1 MSVTHVLDFVCKN
14 WTGNFE
20 REFVTYV
27 FAMENWEDRSRD
39 YSQYI
44 PEDEKPALAERL
56 EDLLSGW
63 NGEYGWTYQEPL
75 RAGNDP
81 VTGQDLYA
89 VRVRIDGKAWDNEVT
104 PELIQELKDRAVQFF
119 VVLKEHDSYSEAVL
133 DSFVELRHQT
143 ISTVES
149 EFEAL

>member
-1 MSVTHVLDFVCKN
+1 MSVTQVLDFVCKN

-20 REFVTYV
+20 HEFVTYV

-56 EDLLSGW
+56 EDLPSGW

-75 RAGNDP
+75 LAGKDP
-81 VTGQDLYA
+81 VNGQDLYA
-89 VRVRIDGKAWDNEVT
+89 VRVRIDGEAWDNKMT
-104 PELIQELKDRAVQFF
+104 PELIQELKDRAVEFF
-119 VVLKEHDSYSEAVL
+119 AVLKEHDSYSEAVL
-133 DSFVELRHQT
+133 DSFVELRHKT
-143 ISTVES
+143 VTTVES
-149 EFEAL
+149 DFEAL